1 MTIKVV
7 IPASL
12 QRFTDGKDELIFD
25 PKNVVELIELIATK
39 YPEFKEKL
47 CTQNNQ
53 INNYFNLYV
62 DGEDIRFLDNLNT
75 SLVNKK
81 ELIIVA
87 AVAGGFAI

>member
-12 QRFTDGKDELIFD
+12 QRFTAGKDELIYS
-25 PKNVVELIELIATK
+25 PKNVAELIELIELNL
-39 YPEFKEKL
+39 PELKEKL

-53 INNYFNLYV
+53 INKFFNLYV

-75 SLVNKK
+75 SLVDKE

-87 AVAGGFAI
+87 AVAGGHCN

>member
-1 MTIKVV
+1 M
-7 IPASL
+7 
-12 QRFTDGKDELIFD
+12 FELID
-25 PKNVVELIELIATK
+25 TK

-47 CTQNNQ
+47 CTRNNQ

-75 SLVNKK
+75 SLVDKK

-87 AVAGGFAI
+87 AVAGGFTI